1 MAAAPPP
8 PLALG
13 DLLRSP
19 DHLLFAFEPGRAVF
33 LPMDRAAYARSIFCD
48 GRIQPLTRQARTVPL
63 GPLAAATAGHAPTPA
78 AWILHVA
85 HCGSTLLARG
95 LEGPD
100 PGGPGAPL
108 VIREPLALRQAA
120 VARAAGDAAGDDQ
133 LRLAALSLGRR
144 YAPATP
150 TVIKANVP
158 VNFAAEAL
166 LAGQPEAPVICL
178 YFPLEAYL
186 AAVLRSDN
194 HRGWVTAVTTELAAP
209 LTAEAGPLPAPDPVT
224 RAAWLW
230 LGQMRVYARLLQP
243 GGPRRSL
250 DADTLFA
257 DPAGT
262 LTAAA
267 ALFGLPL
274 GPDDLAAVVA
284 GPLFRSYAKNPAAA
298 FDEAQRQARRAQ
310 ARAALGDDLARARVT
325 VEALAAAAGRPLPD
339 RLPAPLTGVA
349 PPLLA

>member
-1 MAAAPPP
+1 MAAAPTPAP
-8 PLALG
+8 ALALA

-19 DHLLFAFEPGRAVF
+19 DHLLFAFEADRAVF

-48 GRIQPLTRQARTVPL
+48 GRIQPRSREARTVPL
-63 GPLAAATAGHAPTPA
+63 GPLAAATAGHAPAPC

-95 LEGPD
+95 LEGPA
-100 PGGPGAPL
+100 PGAASAPL

-120 VARAAGDAAGDDQ
+120 VAAAAGQTGP
-133 LRLAALSLGRR
+133 LRLAALTLGRR
-144 YAPATP
+144 YAPAMP
-150 TVIKANVP
+150 TVVKANVP

-166 LAGQPEAPVICL
+166 LAGQPQAPVICL

-194 HRGWVTAVTTELAAP
+194 HRGWVTAVTQELAGP
-209 LTAEAGPLPAPDPVT
+209 LTAEAGPLPAPDPVS

-230 LGQMRVYARLLQP
+230 LGQMRVYARLLAA

-257 DPAGT
+257 DPAGA
-262 LTAAA
+262 LSAAV
-267 ALFGLPL
+267 ALFGL
-274 GPDDLAAVVA
+274 DLSAADIDAVVA
-284 GPLFRSYAKNPAAA
+284 GPLFRSYAKNPTAA
-298 FDEAQRQARRAQ
+298 FDETQRQRRRAE
-310 ARAALGDDLARARVT
+310 ALAALGDAPAHARAV
-325 VEALAAAAGRPLPD
+325 VQALVAASGRPLPAT
-339 RLPAPLTGVA
+339 LPAPLIGPA

>member
-1 MAAAPPP
+1 MTAVPPP
-8 PLALG
+8 ALALA

-19 DHLLFAFEPGRAVF
+19 DQLLFAFEPGRAVF
-33 LPMDRAAYARSIFCD
+33 LPMDPAAYARSIFCD
-48 GRIQPLTRQARTVPL
+48 GRIQPLTRQARAAPL
-63 GPLAAATAGHAPTPA
+63 PALASATAGLAPTPA

-120 VARAAGDAAGDDQ
+120 VARATGDPAGADQ
-133 LRLAALSLGRR
+133 LRLAALTLGRR

-166 LAGQPEAPVICL
+166 LADQPDAPVICL

-209 LTAEAGPLPAPDPVT
+209 LTAEAGPLPAPDPVA

-230 LGQMRVYARLLQP
+230 LGQMRVYARLLEA

-262 LTAAA
+262 LAAAA

-274 GPDDLAAVVA
+274 GPDDIAAVVA

-298 FDEAQRQARRAQ
+298 FDETRRQARRAE
-310 ARAALGDDLARARVT
+310 ARAALGDAPDRAREIVRRL
-325 VEALAAAAGRPLPD
+325 VAASGRPLPE
-339 RLPAPLTGVA
+339 RLPAPLAGTA